1 MKGGG
6 GRQGNR
12 RERGEAPRGGEAEI
26 CRGARPSRGKG
37 EARRR
42 VGTGPRGRGG
52 SARGASEGGGG
63 RAPSGSRTCG
73 GEDAHPLLMAGDEGE
88 RCAAGSEMTSAEP
101 NGRRGESAPL
111 NSSCEIEISHS
122 RASLSPSLL
131 SGALFARPLPMALR
145 SSLARLATSQG
156 LSAPAG
162 APVFSSS
169 LPEAKAR
176 SRKFFREVRAAI
188 PPRSTPGAPNERTRV
203 PFPLHPARR
212 APRGGSLARG
222 SPRARRP
229 RRDGRPRRRSRRP
242 DPPPALPRRR
252 HPRVPSARSPISSPS
267 PSPLD
272 RSPFSSSLDPERN
285 RCAARCP
292 GRCASTSS
300 RR

>member
-1 MKGGG
+1 MGGLWGGWPWPYCGKEGEGGG

-131 SGALFARPLPMALR
+131 SGWCSLPPAT
-145 SSLARLATSQG
+145 SDGAAELARAARHEPG
-156 LSAPAG
+156 
-162 APVFSSS
+162 
-169 LPEAKAR
+169 PER
-176 SRKFFREVRAAI
+176 
-188 PPRSTPGAPNERTRV
+188 
-203 PFPLHPARR
+203 
-212 APRGGSLARG
+212 PRGGAGLLQQPPRGEGALEEVLPRGARG
-222 SPRARRP
+222 
-229 RRDGRPRRRSRRP
+229 
-242 DPPPALPRRR
+242 DPPAF
-252 HPRVPSARSPISSPS
+252 
-267 PSPLD
+267 D
-272 RSPFSSSLDPERN
+272 
-285 RCAARCP
+285 P
-292 GRCASTSS
+292 GRAQ
-300 RR
+300 RAN

>member
-212 APRGGSLARG
+212 APRSGSLARG

-229 RRDGRPRRRSRRP
+229 RRDGPSATALAPTRPSP
-242 DPPPALPRRR
+242 GPPA
-252 HPRVPSARSPISSPS
+252 PS
-267 PSPLD
+267 PPSRPLGSLTD
-272 RSPFSSSLDPERN
+272 FLPLPLPLARSPFSSSLDPERI